1 MKYEHIE
8 IELEQFSKQPGM
20 PCGDVFYRKKTEQHT
35 TIILSDGKGHGV
47 KANIAAT
54 MNVAYLVKLLD
65 TGFSP
70 RAAFFKLIEMH
81 KKTGSDGCHYSV
93 FSIARILNDGVA
105 TLLTYEMPP
114 PIFISPR
121 GAKILDQRKIDF
133 NDSEI
138 FEANCYL
145 KNNEAIM
152 LMSDGITQAGVG
164 RGYASANMNNIGWGS
179 ENLCKFINE
188 KISSQIDYS
197 KLSKE
202 IIAEVFKICQQNRD
216 DDISSVIAYSRYGN
230 VSNVWTG
237 PPTDKTLDGK
247 YIQKFQNAKGYKIIC
262 GGTTANIFAKNL
274 NRTMEVCTAL
284 ANPFTPPQ
292 YKIDGIDLATEGAVT
307 LNQLY
312 NIIGEKRSLM
322 KDESPVT
329 QLYDYLMTSDKIIFY
344 LGSVNSHSA
353 TDIDLIQRGIKS
365 RRDIVPL
372 IAEKLR
378 EIGKL
383 VVVEWI

>member
-8 IELEQFSKQPGM
+8 IELEQYSKRTGM

-35 TIILSDGKGHGV
+35 TIILSDGKGHGI

-65 TGFSP
+65 VGFSP
-70 RAAFFKLIEMH
+70 RAAFFKLIEML

-93 FSIARILNDGVA
+93 FAIARILNDGVA

-121 GAKILDQRKIDF
+121 GARILDQRKIDLE
-133 NDSEI
+133 DSVI
-138 FEANCYL
+138 HEANCYL

-152 LMSDGITQAGVG
+152 LMSDGITQAGIG
-164 RGYASANMNNIGWGS
+164 RGYSYGWGS

-188 KISSQIDYS
+188 KITSTSNPKIDYT

-202 IIAEVFKICQQNRD
+202 IIGQVYEICKQNND
-216 DDISSVIAYSRYGN
+216 DDVTSVIAYSRYGN
-230 VSNVWTG
+230 VSNVFTG
-237 PPTDKTLDGK
+237 PPTDKTNDAK
-247 YIQKFQNAKGYKIIC
+247 YINKFQNADGFKIVC
-262 GGTTANIFAKNL
+262 GGTTANIIAKVL
-274 NRTMEVCTAL
+274 NKKMEVNTTSDNA
-284 ANPFTPPQ
+284 FTPPQ
-292 YKIDGIDLATEGAVT
+292 YRIEGIDLATEGAVT

-312 NIIGEKRSLM
+312 NVMDEERSLM
-322 KDESPVT
+322 NDDSPVT
-329 QLYDYLMTSDKIIFY
+329 QLYDYLMNSDKVVFY
-344 LGSVNSHSA
+344 LGSVNLYAES
-353 TDIDLIQRGIKS
+353 DISLIKRGIKT
-365 RRDIVPL
+365 RRQIVPL
-372 IAEKLR
+372 IADKLR

-383 VVVEWI
+383 VVVEWV